1 MRRFLLASF
10 TSLTL
15 CASAFAQD
23 AKPSNDASRDAAVT
37 IDAKAPTSA
46 DTQSPSSGNAPVISA
61 IPAIKI
67 SSGDMVNIKVFG
79 VPEMESEGRVNDEG
93 LITVALVGPV
103 NISGMTSREAEKT
116 IAGKLVEA
124 GMLKNPQVSVLVKE
138 YVTQGISVMGEVAKP
153 GIYPLLGARRLFD
166 VLSFAGGTTDKA
178 GRIVSIT
185 RRNDPDH
192 PVLVSLNSDPSKSSI
207 ANVDVQPGDTVVVSK
222 AGVVYVV
229 GDVMR
234 PGGFIMDNNESL
246 RVLQAIALAQ
256 GFNRTAKLD
265 AAKLIRKTPDGPKEI
280 AVPLQKIME
289 SKVADVEMQNDDI
302 LFVPTSAAKGIM
314 RRSMEAAIQAATGV
328 AIYRR

>member
-1 MRRFLLASF
+1 MRRYLLASF
-10 TSLTL
+10 LTIL
-15 CASAFAQD
+15 FTTSAFSQD
-23 AKPSNDASRDAAVT
+23 AKPANDASRDAAVT
-37 IDAKAPTSA
+37 VEPKAASPADSA
-46 DTQSPSSGNAPVISA
+46 TKPDAPVITSNA
-61 IPAIKI
+61 LAIKI
-67 SSGDMVNIKVFG
+67 SNGDLINIKVFG

-93 LITVALVGPV
+93 LISVALIGPV
-103 NISGMTSREAEKT
+103 NIAGMNSREAEKM
-116 IAGKLVEA
+116 IAGKLVDA

-153 GIYPLLGARRLFD
+153 GIYPMLGARRLFD

-178 GRIVSIT
+178 GRVVSIT
-185 RRNDPDH
+185 HRDDPDH
-192 PVLVSLNSDPSKSSI
+192 PVLVSLSSDLSKASI

-229 GDVMR
+229 GDVVR

-246 RVLQAIALAQ
+246 RVLQAVALAQ

-265 AAKLIRKTPDGPKEI
+265 AAKLIRKTPEGPKEI

-289 SKVADVEMQNDDI
+289 NKVADVEMQNDDI
-302 LFVPTSAAKGIM
+302 LFVPTSAAKSFV